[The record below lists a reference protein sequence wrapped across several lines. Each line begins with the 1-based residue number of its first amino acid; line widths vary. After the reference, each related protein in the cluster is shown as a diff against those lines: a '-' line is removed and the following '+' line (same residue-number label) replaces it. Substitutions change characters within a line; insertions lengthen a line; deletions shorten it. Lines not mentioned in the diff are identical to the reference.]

1 MSVYI
6 VVMFRSSTSHVS
18 TQVSKLEQLAYKYKV
33 KVVFCPKFLCELNC
47 IEGLWCNQKAYVRR
61 RTDQTYPTMLRLIN
75 ESREHFQ
82 TQQIHLKLLRRFWR
96 CLEAYR
102 GGQTYAQV
110 LQMFFSSTYTGK
122 SSSHTHISNNK
133 LDD

>member
-1 MSVYI
+1 
-6 VVMFRSSTSHVS
+6 MFRSSTSHVL
-18 TQVSKLEQLAYKYKV
+18 TQVSKLEQLPYKYKV
-33 KVVFCPKFLCELNC
+33 KDVFCPTFYCELNC

-102 GGQTYAQV
+102 SDQTYALV
-110 LQMFFSSTYTGK
+110 LQMFFSSAYRGK